1 MIDALLV
8 DAMMARAVSDRDGDG
23 MEQAAD
29 HEVGPSK
36 SHGALVAFALS
47 PAL

>member
-8 DAMMARAVSDRDGDG
+8 GAMMAQAISDKDGG
-23 MEQAAD
+23 SMEQAAD
-29 HEVGPSK
+29 YEVGPSK